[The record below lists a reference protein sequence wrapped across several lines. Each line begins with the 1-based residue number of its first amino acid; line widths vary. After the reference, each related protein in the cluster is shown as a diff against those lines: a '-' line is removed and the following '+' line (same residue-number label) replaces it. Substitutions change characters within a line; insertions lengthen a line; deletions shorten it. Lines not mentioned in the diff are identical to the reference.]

1 MSAILLPALPAPSI
15 LPPPQTKV
23 VVTALLVIS
32 GLGLLIQQTVSLR
45 MALLFVTGTALG
57 IVLYHSVFGF
67 TSAFRVL
74 LSDRRS
80 AGFRSQMI
88 MLGVACLLF
97 FPVLADGRFFDQT
110 VTGFVAPLGIS
121 VAFGAFLFGVGMQL
135 GGGCASGTLFAVGGG
150 NTRLLVTL
158 LFFIV
163 GSVLGINHLA
173 WWQTV
178 PAHAPVSLVKSLG
191 WPLALGLNVIL
202 FAAAYLAVARMER
215 KRHGSLEP
223 ISTIKEASWLRGPWP
238 LLAGALALALLNLAT
253 LYLAGR
259 PWGITS
265 AFVLW
270 GGKAL
275 QFVNLPV
282 ETWSGYTS
290 PGMQQAL
297 SSSVLNDITSVMD
310 FGIILGAL
318 LAAGL
323 ARKFS
328 PGWSISA
335 RHLAAS
341 VIGGLLLGYGA
352 RLAYGCNIGAFFS
365 GIASGSLHG
374 WLWIVFALLGN
385 WSALYLRP
393 LFHLPVTVRQSAC

>member
-1 MSAILLPALPAPSI
+1 MASTTLPAQPG
-15 LPPPQTKV
+15 LPPPQYKIV
-23 VVTALLVIS
+23 LAAFVAIS
-32 GLGLLIQQTVSLR
+32 VLGLLIQQMVSLR

-57 IVLYHSVFGF
+57 IVLYHSLFGF

-74 LSDRRS
+74 LSDRQS

-97 FPVLADGRFFDQT
+97 FPVLANGTFFDQT

-121 VAFGAFLFGVGMQL
+121 VAFGAFLFGIGMQL

-150 NTRLLVTL
+150 NTRMLVTL

-163 GSVLGINHLA
+163 GSVIGINHLA
-173 WWQTV
+173 WWQTT
-178 PAHAPVSLVKSLG
+178 PAFAPVSLVKSLG
-191 WPLALGLNVIL
+191 WPVALVLNVAL
-202 FAAAYLAVARMER
+202 FAIAYFTVARMER
-215 KRHGSLEP
+215 KRHGSVES
-223 ISTIKEASWLRGPWP
+223 ITTIKNASWLRGPWP
-238 LLAGALALALLNLAT
+238 LLAGALALALLNFAT

-270 GGKAL
+270 GGKGL
-275 QFVNLPV
+275 QLMNVPV
-282 ETWSGYTS
+282 ETWSGFTS
-290 PGMQQAL
+290 PAMQQSL
-297 SSSVLNDITSVMD
+297 SSSVLADITSVMD

-318 LAAGL
+318 FAAGL
-323 ARKFS
+323 ARKFV
-328 PGWSISA
+328 PGWHISA

-374 WLWIVFALLGN
+374 WMWIVFALLGN
-385 WSALYLRP
+385 WVALFLRP
-393 LFHLPVTVRQSAC
+393 LFHLPVTLRQSAC

>member
-1 MSAILLPALPAPSI
+1 MANTRTFSNASAPTPQYTVVLAALAI
-15 LPPPQTKV
+15 IAV
-23 VVTALLVIS
+23 
-32 GLGLLIQQTVSLR
+32 LGWVLNETVSTK

-57 IVLYHSVFGF
+57 IVLYHSLFGF

-74 LSDRRS
+74 LADRRS
-80 AGFRSQMI
+80 AGFRAQMI
-88 MLGVACLLF
+88 MLGTACLLF
-97 FPVLADGRFFDQT
+97 FPVLASGTFFDQT
-110 VTGFVAPLGIS
+110 VAGFVSPLSIS

-150 NTRLLVTL
+150 NTRMLVTL

-163 GSVLGINHLA
+163 GSVIGINHLA
-173 WWQTV
+173 WWQTL
-178 PAHAPVSLVKSLG
+178 PAHAPVSLVKSMG
-191 WPLALGLNVIL
+191 WPAALALNVVL
-202 FAAAYLAVARMER
+202 FTIAYAVVARMER
-215 KRHGSLEP
+215 TRHGVLES
-223 ISTIKEASWLRGPWP
+223 IVSVKNSSWLRGPWP
-238 LLAGALALALLNLAT
+238 LLAGALALTLLNFAT

-270 GGKAL
+270 GGMGL
-275 QFVNLPV
+275 QSIGLPV
-282 ETWSGYTS
+282 ETWSGFANPT
-290 PGMQQAL
+290 MHKAL
-297 SSSVLNDITSVMD
+297 SVSVLNDITSVMD
-310 FGIILGAL
+310 IGIILGAL

-323 ARKFS
+323 ASKFV
-328 PGWSISA
+328 PGWRISA

-374 WLWIVFALLGN
+374 WLWIVFALIGN
-385 WSALYLRP
+385 WVALSVRP
-393 LFHLPVTVRQSAC
+393 LFNLPVTVTAPSAC